1 MTSVLFVCSF
11 EIVGF
16 KDSLHELH
24 HAQGFISQNKRDT
37 ILCIFSLFCYIIQF
51 RHRSVAQAYL
61 FWPISLNKEISVT
74 ATSEAGLILEP

>member
-1 MTSVLFVCSF
+1 MTSVLFACSF

-16 KDSLHELH
+16 KDSLH

-37 ILCIFSLFCYIIQF
+37 ILCIFSLFCYVIQF
-51 RHRSVAQAYL
+51 RHRSVAQAYP
-61 FWPISLNKEISVT
+61 FWPISLNKEISVR